1 MIERGDELVI
11 TGVGVATSG
20 AFGLSAHWDLLRD
33 GVVKA
38 DADAYSMRTF
48 KPAAHLKDPRV
59 MKAVS
64 ATDGIGLAALG
75 DLHRANAPSATDYP
89 AARCGIYTGS
99 PGPVSSDI
107 SPYLEA
113 MLRASDA
120 QGHIDG
126 GEFGRTAMATR
137 PTTLLASLANNVL
150 CYGSMIF
157 EAQGPN
163 SNYISGALS
172 GHIAVQNAA
181 KRLRRQQLDYVVAGG
196 FGLHTEAVDLGMHTC
211 LGHVLASGEQKL
223 HTVMPYEEELAAAG
237 GDGCVMADGG
247 AFVGIERRGAAVAR
261 GAAILATYVAGATLS
276 DGLGPMRLDPD
287 GVNYSRAI
295 LQALAAAQVRP
306 AEVGLVLGN
315 ASGIRD
321 LDRCEL
327 AALRRVFTGL
337 DSPHGRPAL
346 GMTTRVLGNLMEASG
361 VVELGL
367 VSRLFAHGEL
377 PAVMSAP
384 ASTGFSNHMD
394 ARQTDAPY
402 ALVLKASPWGEYSCI
417 VLRREL
423 S

>member
-1 MIERGDELVI
+1 MIQRGDELVI

-20 AFGLSAHWDLLRD
+20 AFGLSAHWDLLRE

-38 DADAYSMRTF
+38 DADAYSMRSF

-59 MKAVS
+59 LKAVS

-75 DLHRANAPSATDYP
+75 DLHRAKAPSAIDYP

-107 SPYLEA
+107 SPYIDA
-113 MLRASDA
+113 MQKASDA
-120 QGHIDG
+120 HGHIDRS
-126 GEFGRTAMATR
+126 EFGRTAMASR
-137 PTTLLASLANNVL
+137 PMTLLASLANNVL

-181 KRLRRQQLDYVVAGG
+181 KRLRRQQLDYAVAGG

-211 LGHVLASGEQKL
+211 LGHVLASGQHKP

-247 AFVGIERRGAAVAR
+247 AFVGIERRDAAVGR

-276 DGLGPMRLDPD
+276 DGLGPMRLDPE
-287 GVNYSRAI
+287 GGNYSRVI
-295 LQALAAAQVRP
+295 LQALAAAEVRP
-306 AEVGLVLGN
+306 AQVGLVLAN

-327 AALRRVFTGL
+327 AALRRVFAGQDPQGL
-337 DSPHGRPAL
+337 PAL

-361 VVELGL
+361 VLELGL
-367 VSRLFAHGEL
+367 VSMLFAHGEL

-384 ASTGFSNHMD
+384 ASTGFSNHMYP
-394 ARQTDAPY
+394 RQADAPY

-423 S
+423 V